1 VPTAAK
7 RPCAKSGCPALV
19 EHGRCPAHAR
29 AQDKSRGTAQER
41 GYDSLWARYSKDFR
55 AKFPI
60 CGMRADGR
68 LYAEHSQCVQ
78 QGITTAA
85 GCVDH
90 IVPMSKGG
98 SKYDPLNL
106 QALCIPCNTAKGDR

>member
-1 VPTAAK
+1 MPTAAL
-7 RPCAKSGCPALV
+7 RPCAKAGCPALV
-19 EHGRCPAHAR
+19 EHGRCSVHAR

-41 GYDSLWARYSKDFR
+41 GYDYTWSLCAKEFK
-55 AKFPI
+55 AKFPL

-78 QGITTAA
+78 AGVTTAA